1 MRQTTALAL
10 AGGIALI
17 ASGVAGP
24 KNLAAQGLTVTG
36 YADFEAF
43 VNGIGSD
50 DKEFFFDNHHVNLIL
65 VGQISGDLFAAVEVE
80 YEHAGEEIALEY
92 GYFGYTGLGDVRILA
107 GKFIV
112 PFGRFNKDL
121 HPTPINKL
129 IDRPHGFS
137 DIMPQTYNDVG
148 LWVSGGVAVDE
159 DNRFVFDIFA
169 VNGLLG
175 EDGGGI
181 RGFRDNDRESTDSG
195 RDDNKAIG
203 GRLGMELPYVGFDL
217 GGSIYHGKYA
227 EDEMGEGLDLT
238 LFGVDAAYVKEGF
251 ELRGE
256 WVRASQDATGGDLT
270 KSGGYVQASY
280 RVTQHVEPALRFSAR
295 SMPGEEDDL
304 SRVTTGLNFHIG
316 AAAIVR
322 VDYIFNMEADGFE
335 TDNDAFAVQ
344 TNVLF

>member
-1 MRQTTALAL
+1 MKRTIALAL
-10 AGGIALI
+10 VGSFALI
-17 ASGVAGP
+17 ASSVVGP
-24 KNLAAQGLTVTG
+24 KHLAAQGLTVTG

-43 VNGIGSD
+43 VSGIGSD

-65 VGQISGDLFAAVEVE
+65 LGQITGDLFAAAEIE

-112 PFGRFNKDL
+112 PFGRFNRDL

-129 IDRPHGFS
+129 IGRPHGFR
-137 DIMPQTYNDVG
+137 DILPQTYNDVG
-148 LWVSGGVAVDE
+148 LWITGGVAVDD
-159 DNRFVFDIFA
+159 DNRVVFDVFA

-181 RGFRDNDRESTDSG
+181 RGFRDNDRERAEG
-195 RDDNKAIG
+195 GIDDNKAVG
-203 GRLGMELPYVGFDL
+203 GRLGLELPYMGFDV
-217 GGSIYHGKYA
+217 GGSVYHGKYA
-227 EDEMGEGLDLT
+227 ESEAEEDLDLT
-238 LFGVDAAYVKEGF
+238 LFGVDASYQRQGF
-251 ELRGE
+251 VLRGE
-256 WVRASQDATGGDLT
+256 WVRASQDATGGDMT

-280 RVTQHVEPALRFSAR
+280 LATPHVEPAIRYSAR

-304 SRVTTGLNFHIG
+304 SRVVAGFNFHIG

-322 VDYIFNMEADGFE
+322 VDYIFNMEQDGFE
-335 TDNDAFAVQ
+335 TDNDAFAFQ
-344 TNVLF
+344 SNILF